1 VAYYG
6 ELPAGGGGAGYFLGG
21 AEAGGPGTLS
31 GGSDPYGIEA
41 TVNNSNLAGVTD
53 GCAAG
58 SGDGV
63 ATGVEW
69 AIPLAALGNPSGCV
83 EVCALIKL
91 SDSFNA
97 HVANQVLGP
106 LPPEGTTWGRVKAVY
121 R

>member
-31 GGSDPYGIEA
+31 GGSDP
-41 TVNNSNLAGVTD
+41 
-53 GCAAG
+53 
-58 SGDGV
+58 
-63 ATGVEW
+63 
-69 AIPLAALGNPSGCV
+69 SGCV

-91 SDSFNA
+91 SDSFDA

>member
-1 VAYYG
+1 
-6 ELPAGGGGAGYFLGG
+6 
-21 AEAGGPGTLS
+21 
-31 GGSDPYGIEA
+31 
-41 TVNNSNLAGVTD
+41 
-53 GCAAG
+53 
-58 SGDGV
+58 V

-69 AIPLAALGNPSGCV
+69 AIPPAALGNPSGCV

-91 SDSFNA
+91 SDAFNA